1 MVRRDV
7 VVAALALVFSVTAA
21 YESAKLPLG
30 TIHKP
35 GEGFFPFW
43 ISAVLF
49 LLATVPFVSSADITS
64 KHWPTGLRPDR
75 EGGRAPRR
83 PGCLHFPARSPR
95 LSALHLSPCPVY
107 VARDR
112 TAKVDSGSQYGGD
125 HGGRFVCRL
134 CYLVECSAASGTAV
148 ALGAWRKALHR
159 SNGSS
164 GSSRSKRLKL
174 SAAVERSEA
183 IEQLEQLELG

>member
-49 LLATVPFVSSADITS
+49 LLGLCLLFQALT
-64 KHWPTGLRPDR
+64 LRPSAGR
-75 EGGRAPRR
+75 EGSGRVAKVAA
-83 PGCLHFPARSPR
+83 LLVVLAAYTFLLDLAR

-112 TAKVDSGSQYGGD
+112 TAKVDGGSQYGGD

-148 ALGAWRKALHR
+148 ALSAWRKAL
-159 SNGSS
+159 SPFKSF
-164 GSSRSKRLKL
+164 KRFKPFKTFET
-174 SAAVERSEA
+174 ERS
-183 IEQLEQLELG
+183 G